1 MWLQIDKINK
11 LVARETL
18 ETPVSFEASTLD
30 ASMSRCALDQPE
42 ADSVMEQ

>member
-1 MWLQIDKINK
+1 MWLQIDKIDK
-11 LVARETL
+11 LERPQ

-30 ASMSRCALDQPE
+30 ASMSQCALDQPE